1 MTSIGDN
8 AFSGCASLD
17 HVLLPDNITDIG
29 DDAFGA
35 DVKLYCTLSSTTADT
50 LLDHGYTAYYADEAS
65 GLIYKRSGSELTVT
79 GYTRNVEEL
88 SIPAQVS
95 GLPVTAID
103 ERAFGGMVTPKSL
116 VIADSVTTIGAYA
129 FYDCFRLES
138 VKLPAGLTTVG
149 AYAFDCFS
157 YLDLRVFDLPDGITS
172 IGEMAFGSD
181 TDNIAF
187 CCTIGSSTAAAL
199 EMAGYTPSFRDEADY
214 VFAVN
219 DSGNLTLMGYLGSE
233 TVLNVPASVNGL
245 SVTAVGDCAFEY
257 CETLKGITL
266 PGASP
271 ALATLLLIAALH

>member
-1 MTSIGDN
+1 MRGIGAGAFNSLKGTIGVTVPDGVTSIGDN

-149 AYAFDCFS
+149 AYAFDCS
-157 YLDLRVFDLPDGITS
+157 AIW
-172 IGEMAFGSD
+172 I
-181 TDNIAF
+181 
-187 CCTIGSSTAAAL
+187 
-199 EMAGYTPSFRDEADY
+199 
-214 VFAVN
+214 
-219 DSGNLTLMGYLGSE
+219 
-233 TVLNVPASVNGL
+233 
-245 SVTAVGDCAFEY
+245 CAFLI
-257 CETLKGITL
+257 CRT
-266 PGASP
+266 ASP
-271 ALATLLLIAALH
+271 VSAKWLSAATRTISPFAARSEALQRGIGDGRLHSKLPR